1 VVLPLE
7 YRSSRGMLRFLNT
20 TTSFGAPLDAA
31 LSEVVIESF
40 YPADEATRLALLG
53 PRPSGPL
60 PAG

>member
-1 VVLPLE
+1 MVLPLE